1 MQSLLGASAI
11 VALILGGFAYFCF
24 RFLRHIMDKKFRG
37 EKIVLKEKI
46 ALFAIAVVLVG
57 IAEGLVSVMGLL
69 FWIAFRKI

>member
-11 VALILGGFAYFCF
+11 VALTLSGFAYLCF
-24 RFLRHIMDKKFRG
+24 RFIGHIRDKKFRG
-37 EKIVLKEKI
+37 ETIVLKEKI

-57 IAEGLVSVMGLL
+57 IAEGLVSAMGLL